1 MRFRDSPAKAFLR
14 CNHGKEILHLDW
26 ENQGSLFSD
35 PCLGFLQS
43 CRLRLVLKLVLNIP
57 ATRRKKHKPGPK
69 LEIKLAALGCPGPG
83 VSEGNLI
90 DLPASKEVGEPKQ
103 PFLC

>member
-26 ENQGSLFSD
+26 ENQGSFFSD

-43 CRLRLVLKLVLNIP
+43 CMLRLVLNWFAIFRQLDE
-57 ATRRKKHKPGPK
+57 KHKPGLK
-69 LEIKLAALGCPGPG
+69 LKIGCPGPG
-83 VSEGNLI
+83 DS
-90 DLPASKEVGEPKQ
+90 ASKEVGGSKQ
-103 PFLC
+103 SVSWLL

>member
-26 ENQGSLFSD
+26 ENQGSFFSD

-43 CRLRLVLKLVLNIP
+43 CMLRLVCNIP
-57 ATRRKKHKPGPK
+57 ATRRKHKPGLKIENWLPWTRGQSQAK
-69 LEIKLAALGCPGPG
+69 RSAGPSSPSHGFCDFNGRGGENPGG
-83 VSEGNLI
+83 
-90 DLPASKEVGEPKQ
+90 
-103 PFLC
+103 F